1 MDLNLD
7 IRTKGRASSPLAWR
21 IERPV
26 EAADLAFLDQ
36 PRPRDP
42 LMPLAKI
49 RERHHSAARALAQGL
64 TTIEVCAVTG
74 YTPTR
79 IGHLQQD
86 PAFQNLVAM
95 YRERQTEIWSEAQDR
110 AKAAVM
116 LGLEV
121 MTDRLEAA
129 DEKDDE
135 EAFELAER
143 LVKAATPVS
152 GLVSR
157 PTAAV
162 QVNVNLSGRLEAARR
177 RAGLIEG
184 QALPPAL
191 GEEPGA

>member
-1 MDLNLD
+1 MDLDLD
-7 IRTKGRASSPLAWR
+7 IRTKGRASSPLPFR
-21 IERPV
+21 IERPI
-26 EAADLAFLDQ
+26 EAADLALLDG
-36 PRPRDP
+36 PRGNP
-42 LMPLAKI
+42 MAPLAKI
-49 RERHHSAARALAQGL
+49 RERHHAAARALSQGL
-64 TTIEVCAVTG
+64 TNLEVASVTG
-74 YTPTR
+74 YAPAR
-79 IGHLQQD
+79 LIQLQQD

-95 YRERQTEIWSEAQDR
+95 YREKQTEIWAEAQDR

-121 MTDRLEAA
+121 MTDRLEIA

-184 QALPPAL
+184 QALPPPL
-191 GEEPGA
+191 GEEPDA